1 MYGELI
7 DSGATELSAAF
18 LQAAITVGLVLI
30 CVYLYGRYRKP
41 YFAWWAVAWAIYAL
55 RLVAIISFMTTENE
69 YWLYWHQ
76 VTTGW
81 TALALLWSALVFS
94 QEIRLRP
101 IYLVMVLFPP
111 VWSYVAIYRMDNFLL
126 AAGPAVLFLSLA
138 TLWTG
143 IVLFRFHRQVGSF
156 PAAVMAISFFLWSLH
171 HLDYPFLRA
180 RGAWNPWG
188 YYLDIV
194 FELAIGAGILLLVIE
209 DQKRGLEVLSSLS
222 GDLQRGGSEEDVLDA
237 VLARPLT
244 LPAVSG
250 SAMFVRGEDGGRFTH
265 GTGVCEPWVGGTP
278 VGAARE
284 AIDRVLAEG
293 TPAVVR
299 GDFAREDKAAGD
311 SHAYRAALPV
321 FRGAEIRGAIVVVG
335 SERDPF
341 AALDDEFLIA
351 LGHQV
356 GAALANADLYE
367 KLQDRSAELER
378 LAIRMV
384 EQNEEERLHLSRELH
399 DETAQVF
406 AAVRLQIGL
415 AAEEADDGRRRY
427 LDRALELTES
437 GIRTIRRV
445 ASNLRP
451 ALLDDLG
458 LLPALKALAAD
469 FTARTPLI
477 ARFSATG
484 DLPDLSGEAELAL
497 FRAMQEG
504 LVNVVR
510 HAGGSEVAVELSVEA
525 GDVVLRIRDDG
536 RGADGPAGADHPHRG
551 DGTGIGLIGMR
562 ERIVSLGGEVSL
574 RPGVGGGT
582 ELKVAVPHTAET
594 EPA

>member
-18 LQAAITVGLVLI
+18 LQAAITVGLVAI
-30 CVYLYGRYRKP
+30 CLYLYGKYRKP
-41 YFAWWAVAWAIYAL
+41 YFAWWAVAWLLYVL
-55 RLVAIISFMTTENE
+55 RLGAIISFMTTGDE

-94 QEIRLRP
+94 RGIQLRP
-101 IYLVMVLFPP
+101 VYLIAVLFPP
-111 VWSYVAIYRMDNFLL
+111 IWSYVAIYRMDNFLL

-143 IVLFRFHRQVGSF
+143 VVLFRFHRQVGSF

-222 GDLQRGGSEEDVLDA
+222 GDLQGGGSEEDVLAA

-244 LPAVSG
+244 FPAVSG
-250 SAMFVRGEDGGRFTH
+250 SAMYVHTEDGGRFTH
-265 GTGVCEPWVGGTP
+265 GTGVCGSWVGGSP
-278 VGAARE
+278 KGAARE
-284 AIDRVLAEG
+284 AIDRVMAEG
-293 TPAVVR
+293 CPVVVR
-299 GDFAREDKAAGD
+299 GGSVPQDGESGD

-321 FRGAEIRGAIVVVG
+321 FRGSETFGAIVVIG

-356 GAALANADLYE
+356 GAALANADLYGR
-367 KLQDRSAELER
+367 LQDRTEDLKR
-378 LAIRMV
+378 LAVRMV
-384 EQNEEERLHLSRELH
+384 EQHEEERLHLSRELH

-415 AAEEADDGRRRY
+415 ASEEVSEGRRPY
-427 LDRALELTES
+427 LDRALELTET

-458 LLPALKALAAD
+458 LLPALHALAAE
-469 FTARTPLI
+469 FTARTPVKAYLR
-477 ARFSATG
+477 APAT
-484 DLPDLSGEAELAL
+484 LPELPAEAELAL

-510 HAGGSEVAVELSVEA
+510 HSDASAVTVDLGVES
-525 GDVVLRIRDDG
+525 GEVVLRIRDDG
-536 RGADGPAGADHPHRG
+536 HGAASGERNHGG

-562 ERIVSLGGEVSL
+562 ERIISLGGDVSL
-574 RPGVGGGT
+574 RSANGGGM
-582 ELKVAVPHTAET
+582 ELQVTIPHKQET

>member
-1 MYGELI
+1 MHGQMI
-7 DSGATELSAAF
+7 DSAATELSAAF
-18 LQAAITVGLVLI
+18 LQAAITVGLALI
-30 CVYLYGRYRKP
+30 CFYLYGRYRKP
-41 YFAWWAVAWAIYAL
+41 YFAWWAVAWSIYVL
-55 RLVAIISFMTTENE
+55 RLGAIISFMTTGADV
-69 YWLYWHQ
+69 WLYWHQ

-81 TALALLWSALVFS
+81 TALALLGSALVFS
-94 QEIRLRP
+94 REIRLRP
-101 IYLVMVLFPP
+101 SFLLLLLFPP
-111 VWSYVAIYRMDNFLL
+111 IWSYIAIYRMDNFLL

-138 TLWTG
+138 TMWTG
-143 IVLFRFHRQVGSF
+143 IVMFRFHRQVGSF
-156 PAAVMAISFFLWSLH
+156 PAALMAVSFFLWSLH

-222 GDLQRGGSEEDVLDA
+222 GDLQGGGTEAEVVDA

-250 SAMFVRGEDGGRFTH
+250 SAMYVHDEEGGRFTH
-265 GTGVCEPWVGGTP
+265 GTGVCGPWVGGRP
-278 VGAARE
+278 QRSARE
-284 AIDRVLAEG
+284 AIRQVVRQG

-299 GDFAREDKAAGD
+299 GATVARDDAAGD
-311 SHAYRAALPV
+311 VHAYRAALPV
-321 FRGAEIRGAIVVVG
+321 FRGADIYGAIIVVG

-341 AALDDEFLIA
+341 AALDEEFLIA

-356 GAALANADLYE
+356 GAALANADLYAR
-367 KLQDRSAELER
+367 LQERSAELGR
-378 LAIRMV
+378 LAARMV
-384 EQNEEERLHLSRELH
+384 EQHEEERLRLSHELH

-415 AAEEADDGRRRY
+415 AAEESGDGRTRH

-445 ASNLRP
+445 AANLRP

-458 LLPALKALAAD
+458 LLPALQALAAD
-469 FTARTPLI
+469 FTARTPFS
-477 ARFSATG
+477 ARFRAPDT
-484 DLPDLSGEAELAL
+484 LPEMSGEAELAL

-504 LVNVVR
+504 LVNVMQ
-510 HAGGSEVAVELSVEA
+510 HSGGSEVTVEVSA
-525 GDVVLRIRDDG
+525 IDRRIVLTIRDDG
-536 RGADGPAGADHPHRG
+536 MGVRTSDAGRP

-562 ERIVSLGGEVSL
+562 ERIVSLGGEVEFQTEA
-574 RPGVGGGT
+574 GDGT
-582 ELKVAVPHTAET
+582 ELRVSVPSEKET
-594 EPA
+594 ERV